1 MSSTSAPPSPT
12 QLLFARAVI
21 LTMELWPAMRM
32 AIGEQWGGI
41 ESVDKRDFLI
51 SHLCDEYSTEEA
63 ASAAAAA
70 AAAAP
75 SSAQGSTS
83 SSSSER
89 RAPATPDVDDLA
101 ETLEGY
107 FCDEFE
113 TRLDDGS
120 SDWIAGRI
128 VSLHKMI
135 YAAFPAVS
143 DAAREE
149 VEKLQEAASKLRG
162 SKVNSTRQRREADDE
177 SGSGSSSEGDSG
189 DEDDDD
195 AMDVDQ
201 QPREPRQSKPEPV
214 VDEDGFT
221 TVVKSRRR

>member
-1 MSSTSAPPSPT
+1 MSSTPAPPSPT

-51 SHLCDEYSTEEA
+51 SHLCDEYSTEEP
-63 ASAAAAA
+63 ASASA

-75 SSAQGSTS
+75 SSAQASTS

-128 VSLHKMI
+128 VSLHKMV
-135 YAAFPAVS
+135 YAVFPAVS

-201 QPREPRQSKPEPV
+201 QPREQRQNKPEPV